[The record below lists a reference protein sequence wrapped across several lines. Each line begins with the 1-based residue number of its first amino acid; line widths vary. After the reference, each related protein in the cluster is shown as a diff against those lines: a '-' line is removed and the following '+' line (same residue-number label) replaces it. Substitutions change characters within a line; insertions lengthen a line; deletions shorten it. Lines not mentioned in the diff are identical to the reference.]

1 MQVLCHTVVPKS
13 ICLDS
18 EQLSCV
24 TGHGVIAPLLI
35 EMLQNMQTE
44 IQRYERLVNYWPVYA
59 PMLEEAVCAVLRA
72 VTVAVTRQ
80 CGVMPARRETMLAAS
95 YNRSSAAH
103 VTHAAVPDICVYGVA
118 VLNTLPASFGYLQHF
133 D

>member
-1 MQVLCHTVVPKS
+1 MQLLCHTVAPKS
-13 ICLDS
+13 ICLDF
-18 EQLSCV
+18 EQQSCV

-35 EMLQNMQTE
+35 EMLQNIQTE

-80 CGVMPARRETMLAAS
+80 CGVIPARRETMLAAS
-95 YNRSSAAH
+95 YNRSSAGY
-103 VTHAAVPDICVYGVA
+103 VTQAEMPDIYVYGAAV
-118 VLNTLPASFGYLQHF
+118 LSTLLASFGYLQH
-133 D
+133 